1 MQYLINS
8 YSFKLIKSEHT
19 GNKMVNLSIGLS
31 LIKLEISSA
40 NAFKDLPWVS
50 PNEWF
55 FSVNQLI
62 KEDTQGP
69 NVSLKALHLFLKRLR
84 GHVDVSSRHL
94 AQPNFISNQTGPAEI
109 TEFNA

>member
-1 MQYLINS
+1 
-8 YSFKLIKSEHT
+8 
-19 GNKMVNLSIGLS
+19 MVYLSIVIS
-31 LIKLEISSA
+31 LIKPEISSS
-40 NAFKDLPWVS
+40 NALKDLPWVS

-62 KEDTQGP
+62 KENPQGP

-94 AQPNFISNQTGPAEI
+94 AKPNFITNQTGPAEI
-109 TEFNA
+109 AEFNA